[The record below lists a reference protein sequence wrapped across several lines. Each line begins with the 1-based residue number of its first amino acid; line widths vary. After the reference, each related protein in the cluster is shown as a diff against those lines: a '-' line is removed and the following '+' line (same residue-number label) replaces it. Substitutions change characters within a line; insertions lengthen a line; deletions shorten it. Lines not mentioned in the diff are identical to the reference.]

1 MKPAEF
7 IAELERDPSQ
17 HIVLGNVIGPYDE
30 LLFMEGDAR
39 QERQAMHEAV
49 AVARM
54 AAAADRS
61 RHGVGQ
67 LFRVADD
74 FKWPNGAHVYMAVL
88 TEGEQLKPLPT
99 RRSSK
104 ALAPLPL
111 AEVKGKFLDYS
122 LDNVDTAT
130 ALSDC
135 ERARPWHPEVP
146 SPPPRGERSKAALI
160 QGVVAYYGDGEETKD
175 DLLEPQRAE
184 LEQTLGLDTDSDVYE
199 ERQMRAPP
207 PGTVWYDPLENKITG
222 GSSAD
227 NTVYDVGES
236 IGLLREHWSTL
247 NGDEQKQ
254 LQSAGFLGAD
264 VYADDAASSDSDS
277 TVDLDIIREI
287 AGGGKWI

>member
-17 HIVLGNVIGPYDE
+17 HIVLQLHIGPYDE

-39 QERQAMHEAV
+39 KERQAMHDAV

-74 FKWPNGAHVYMAVL
+74 FKWPDGAHVYMAVL

-99 RRSSK
+99 RQPSNAK
-104 ALAPLPL
+104 PLPL
-111 AEVKGKFLDYS
+111 AEVKGKFLDYA
-122 LDNVDTAT
+122 LDDVDTAT

-146 SPPPRGERSKAALI
+146 SPPRGKRSKDDLI
-160 QGVVAYYGDGEETKD
+160 QGVVAYYGDGDETKD
-175 DLLEPQRAE
+175 YLLEPQRAE
-184 LEQTLGLDTDSDVYE
+184 LKQALGLDTDSDVYE
-199 ERQMRAPP
+199 ERLMIAPR
-207 PGTVWYDPLENKITG
+207 PGTVWYDPSEKKITG

-247 NGDEQKQ
+247 SGEEQKQ

-287 AGGGKWI
+287 AGGGDWQ